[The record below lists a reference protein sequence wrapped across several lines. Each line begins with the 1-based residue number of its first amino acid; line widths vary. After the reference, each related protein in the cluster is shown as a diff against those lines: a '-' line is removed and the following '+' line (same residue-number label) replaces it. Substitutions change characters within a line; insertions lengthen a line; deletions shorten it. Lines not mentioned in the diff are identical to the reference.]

1 MTKINFIAIK
11 KYPDKKEMHV
21 FTKDGKEEVYPVSD
35 GKEKINDN
43 FRHLKE
49 LANQNEIPYSVKG
62 LRELRRLGLVYYLE
76 EKEFDR
82 LYPVMSQGNKN
93 QAQSQKKKEYL
104 RAEKKKVKEYLTA
117 VQKNPNL
124 LLDSRRNPYF
134 DTRKFYE
141 KGSNSNGKEK
151 QLPQLYKGIHDFILP
166 REVPK
171 TSFIMI
177 KKPLNEKTKEEP
189 LKMYVF
195 TSDGEEKIYPV
206 TKQNMARQ
214 LSKLAQ
220 ENELS
225 YSSKGLR
232 ELRRLGLLY
241 YLEEEDFNQLYPI
254 MSQKNKNQAQYQ
266 KKKEKEAAEKQLPQI
281 YFSLEEMI
289 KRRAAT
295 AKNTTSTKKNAD
307 DLDSTKVREFKSR
320 NSDIVKEESNS
331 KSKRKA
337 RVIPFPEKA
346 IKMIKKGRR
355 EITYSV
361 IGTIVAIS
369 CASFYNN
376 HNTDRFKVTSDM
388 LEASKSNQ
396 KVRKYSTPAPFENST
411 MNYASNSSIPTI
423 KTGAIKEYQNIKD
436 ALQSANINEKKKLH
450 LGNIYSWLTYYNDS
464 FADNYYNKKEDTKP
478 AHRWEEAITYYLLY
492 NHIDD
497 SIIYKIFDNSTLDT
511 DQLLKSYKK
520 GIIQDAQAYIISEDS
535 LKMEQLINSEKG
547 KEFYKIYKKLFN
559 KYKSLTEDS
568 KHTKEEVTNTFSKL
582 VREDFLT
589 VGKEITPAK
598 LAVFPIIN
606 AFYELASDID
616 TAEKLSEK
624 ELDYVKEK
632 VFQKVETRLSEY
644 SNGLIVNKNL
654 YENKLSDALS
664 YSMLKKLALRE
675 LKENDNYKVEEEQRN
690 LTTQKAYQTVLKKA
704 NSDEASSESD
714 YASYYKTTQEVKG
727 AYRSSF
733 PNDKKDLSKKEDI
746 IMHGSTPKEKKNGQ
760 EEGKVISEEFANEM
774 RNIVLSRI
782 STEFAK
788 TKVKRR

>member
-82 LYPVMSQGNKN
+82 LYPVMSQG
-93 QAQSQKKKEYL
+93 
-104 RAEKKKVKEYLTA
+104 
-117 VQKNPNL
+117 
-124 LLDSRRNPYF
+124 
-134 DTRKFYE
+134 
-141 KGSNSNGKEK
+141 
-151 QLPQLYKGIHDFILP
+151 
-166 REVPK
+166 
-171 TSFIMI
+171 
-177 KKPLNEKTKEEP
+177 
-189 LKMYVF
+189 
-195 TSDGEEKIYPV
+195 
-206 TKQNMARQ
+206 
-214 LSKLAQ
+214 
-220 ENELS
+220 
-225 YSSKGLR
+225 
-232 ELRRLGLLY
+232 
-241 YLEEEDFNQLYPI
+241 
-254 MSQKNKNQAQYQ
+254 NKNQAQYQ

>member
-1 MTKINFIAIK
+1 
-11 KYPDKKEMHV
+11 
-21 FTKDGKEEVYPVSD
+21 
-35 GKEKINDN
+35 
-43 FRHLKE
+43 
-49 LANQNEIPYSVKG
+49 
-62 LRELRRLGLVYYLE
+62 
-76 EKEFDR
+76 
-82 LYPVMSQGNKN
+82 
-93 QAQSQKKKEYL
+93 
-104 RAEKKKVKEYLTA
+104 
-117 VQKNPNL
+117 
-124 LLDSRRNPYF
+124 
-134 DTRKFYE
+134 
-141 KGSNSNGKEK
+141 
-151 QLPQLYKGIHDFILP
+151 
-166 REVPK
+166 
-171 TSFIMI
+171 
-177 KKPLNEKTKEEP
+177 
-189 LKMYVF
+189 
-195 TSDGEEKIYPV
+195 
-206 TKQNMARQ
+206 
-214 LSKLAQ
+214 
-220 ENELS
+220 
-225 YSSKGLR
+225 
-232 ELRRLGLLY
+232 
-241 YLEEEDFNQLYPI
+241 
-254 MSQKNKNQAQYQ
+254 
-266 KKKEKEAAEKQLPQI
+266 
-281 YFSLEEMI
+281 
-289 KRRAAT
+289 
-295 AKNTTSTKKNAD
+295 
-307 DLDSTKVREFKSR
+307 
-320 NSDIVKEESNS
+320 
-331 KSKRKA
+331 
-337 RVIPFPEKA
+337 
-346 IKMIKKGRR
+346 
-355 EITYSV
+355 
-361 IGTIVAIS
+361 
-369 CASFYNN
+369 
-376 HNTDRFKVTSDM
+376 
-388 LEASKSNQ
+388 
-396 KVRKYSTPAPFENST
+396 
-411 MNYASNSSIPTI
+411 
-423 KTGAIKEYQNIKD
+423 
-436 ALQSANINEKKKLH
+436 
-450 LGNIYSWLTYYNDS
+450 
-464 FADNYYNKKEDTKP
+464 
-478 AHRWEEAITYYLLY
+478 
-492 NHIDD
+492 
-497 SIIYKIFDNSTLDT
+497 
-511 DQLLKSYKK
+511 
-520 GIIQDAQAYIISEDS
+520 
-535 LKMEQLINSEKG
+535 MEQLINSEKG

>member
-1 MTKINFIAIK
+1 
-11 KYPDKKEMHV
+11 MHV

-206 TKQNMARQ
+206 TKQNMVRQ

-220 ENELS
+220 ENEIS

-266 KKKEKEAAEKQLPQI
+266 KKKEKE
-281 YFSLEEMI
+281 
-289 KRRAAT
+289 
-295 AKNTTSTKKNAD
+295 
-307 DLDSTKVREFKSR
+307 
-320 NSDIVKEESNS
+320 
-331 KSKRKA
+331 
-337 RVIPFPEKA
+337 
-346 IKMIKKGRR
+346 
-355 EITYSV
+355 
-361 IGTIVAIS
+361 
-369 CASFYNN
+369 
-376 HNTDRFKVTSDM
+376 
-388 LEASKSNQ
+388 
-396 KVRKYSTPAPFENST
+396 
-411 MNYASNSSIPTI
+411 
-423 KTGAIKEYQNIKD
+423 EY
-436 ALQSANINEKKKLH
+436 LQELEKKK
-450 LGNIYSWLTYYNDS
+450 
-464 FADNYYNKKEDTKP
+464 AEQ
-478 AHRWEEAITYYLLY
+478 EAER
-492 NHIDD
+492 
-497 SIIYKIFDNSTLDT
+497 
-511 DQLLKSYKK
+511 QR
-520 GIIQDAQAYIISEDS
+520 Q
-535 LKMEQLINSEKG
+535 
-547 KEFYKIYKKLFN
+547 
-559 KYKSLTEDS
+559 
-568 KHTKEEVTNTFSKL
+568 
-582 VREDFLT
+582 
-589 VGKEITPAK
+589 
-598 LAVFPIIN
+598 
-606 AFYELASDID
+606 
-616 TAEKLSEK
+616 
-624 ELDYVKEK
+624 
-632 VFQKVETRLSEY
+632 
-644 SNGLIVNKNL
+644 
-654 YENKLSDALS
+654 
-664 YSMLKKLALRE
+664 
-675 LKENDNYKVEEEQRN
+675 EEEQTR
-690 LTTQKAYQTVLKKA
+690 LRKAAKLERDNEATKAHILKYF
-704 NSDEASSESD
+704 ESTD
-714 YASYYKTTQEVKG
+714 GQFSARELRT
-727 AYRSSF
+727 A
-733 PNDKKDLSKKEDI
+733 LSKHKLE
-746 IMHGSTPKEKKNGQ
+746 
-760 EEGKVISEEFANEM
+760 A
-774 RNIVLSRI
+774 RNIQSNCEVLIQQGKLEQHKDNMRTVYCLIGRANRMAEQQAQIEAEVRI
-782 STEFAK
+782 AQEQQQKREQQIRRLQAEQDQLQRELQSLGIFAF
-788 TKVKRR
+788 KRKREIQAQLDEVSKQIQKISI

>member
-266 KKKEKEAAEKQLPQI
+266 KKETEEAAEKQFLQN
-281 YFSLEEMI
+281 YNVLEEMI

-295 AKNTTSTKKNAD
+295 TKNTTPPREKNAD
-307 DLDSTKVREFKSR
+307 DLDSTKVKEFMHHEVEEKLPNTKKKNFKLKRVAMMGTILAMAISNVFSGGSSRTENRKVIESTVDSTKTSPLKGEKSQ
-320 NSDIVKEESNS
+320 NMAQQTKQDTKNQEQKVASTKEESTNQKMANKQEMKEVDYKFIIGTLTS
-331 KSKRKA
+331 KKIIQKEKQKQKAEESQKTPNLTIVKSENTSDNTRMTGSQYKA
-337 RVIPFPEKA
+337 RLTNFWPDDGYGT
-346 IKMIKKGRR
+346 GRVTGSGKTIYDFQVN
-355 EITYSV
+355 EHGWYTYQGKLV
-361 IGTIVAIS
+361 IGTGTPYLLKYGYKQGKGVRLYEYYDELTLTIDGKNYPAIVLDS
-369 CASFYNN
+369 CGAAMKEKRIDLYIVGERYKKDTTIRVNENN
-376 HNTDRFKVTSDM
+376 HAVKKG
-388 LEASKSNQ
+388 SKAKQ
-396 KVRKYSTPAPFENST
+396 KV
-411 MNYASNSSIPTI
+411 
-423 KTGAIKEYQNIKD
+423 KT
-436 ALQSANINEKKKLH
+436 
-450 LGNIYSWLTYYNDS
+450 
-464 FADNYYNKKEDTKP
+464 
-478 AHRWEEAITYYLLY
+478 R
-492 NHIDD
+492 
-497 SIIYKIFDNSTLDT
+497 
-511 DQLLKSYKK
+511 
-520 GIIQDAQAYIISEDS
+520 
-535 LKMEQLINSEKG
+535 
-547 KEFYKIYKKLFN
+547 
-559 KYKSLTEDS
+559 
-568 KHTKEEVTNTFSKL
+568 
-582 VREDFLT
+582 
-589 VGKEITPAK
+589 
-598 LAVFPIIN
+598 
-606 AFYELASDID
+606 
-616 TAEKLSEK
+616 
-624 ELDYVKEK
+624 
-632 VFQKVETRLSEY
+632 
-644 SNGLIVNKNL
+644 
-654 YENKLSDALS
+654 
-664 YSMLKKLALRE
+664 
-675 LKENDNYKVEEEQRN
+675 
-690 LTTQKAYQTVLKKA
+690 
-704 NSDEASSESD
+704 
-714 YASYYKTTQEVKG
+714 
-727 AYRSSF
+727 
-733 PNDKKDLSKKEDI
+733 
-746 IMHGSTPKEKKNGQ
+746 
-760 EEGKVISEEFANEM
+760 
-774 RNIVLSRI
+774 
-782 STEFAK
+782 
-788 TKVKRR
+788 